1 MRQEVSGNIDKILAQ
16 SRIFIDIPICRAIA
30 EMEDVINRKRESEE
44 KSMSK
49 EVISNEFLYSVKK
62 KSVWSNG
69 IWNECRRRGSPA
81 DLFYDCCYHDF
92 F

>member
-62 KSVWSNG
+62 KRERKKCLIEWY
-69 IWNECRRRGSPA
+69 
-81 DLFYDCCYHDF
+81 LK
-92 F
+92 

>member
-1 MRQEVSGNIDKILAQ
+1 
-16 SRIFIDIPICRAIA
+16 
-30 EMEDVINRKRESEE
+30 MEDVINRKRESEE

-62 KSVWSNG
+62 KREREKSVWSNG